1 MTKIINLKTGRV
13 REHPTKVHSA
23 CSLCHCAFVHEDEGG
38 VVGGV
43 IGIVPVNFCPT
54 CFSGLLDMAE
64 YYRSDDDKDA

>member
-43 IGIVPVNFCPT
+43 VGGGVIKQKGVIRQ
-54 CFSGLLDMAE
+54 G
-64 YYRSDDDKDA
+64 